1 MLIAMDHN
9 VSVLERAFQ
18 LARSGSCRSV
28 MDIKRRL
35 SSEGYSLGQVTGPV
49 LNKQLQQLIQGALD
63 QSPPRPPDGTS
74 DR

>member
-1 MLIAMDHN
+1 MDHN

-18 LARSGSCRSV
+18 LASSGECRSV

-35 SSEGYSLGQVTGPV
+35 SSEGYSLAQVTGPV
-49 LNKQLQQLIQGALD
+49 LNKQLQQLIQDALGQGA
-63 QSPPRPPDGTS
+63 PRPPDGRP